1 MDTAETRLP
10 DDRPPR
16 LLSAQ
21 EVAEYLGVPITTIYT
36 WRHRSQGPPGL
47 RVGRHLRYRRR
58 DVEAWIERQLD
69 NPTL

>member
-1 MDTAETRLP
+1 MNHREHSEISPLD
-10 DDRPPR
+10 R

-21 EVAEYLGVPITTIYT
+21 EVAEYLGVPLATIYN

-58 DVEAWIERQLD
+58 DLEAWIERQLD
-69 NPTL
+69 DPIS

>member
-1 MDTAETRLP
+1 MNPMEHSEVSPLD
-10 DDRPPR
+10 R

-21 EVAEYLGVPITTIYT
+21 EVAEYLGVPVTTIYT

-58 DVEAWIERQLD
+58 DLEAWIERQLD
-69 NPTL
+69 DPVT